1 MRFWILPLLLLLG
14 SSFVHRGATE
24 WDNLVDDFV
33 RDYRSLHIQRLRI
46 AYLDNLQGIQDAA
59 DVAQQAKVLREWEA
73 RLDGVDRQNLTA
85 DQQWSY
91 DLLTYQLKLD
101 LERIALEIPWAANP
115 PEHLS
120 EGGLAQ
126 VPNGKA
132 WYEHYLKRWVDAS
145 VTPDE
150 LFAFGLKEVERVLSA
165 MRALE
170 ASDPAFRQKLTG
182 ADRYFYTQSAV
193 DSACKD
199 YRAWITPILTD
210 YFPKMEEIPQMD
222 IVPGRHERLAQTP
235 GYYSENTF
243 YYNFF
248 DKPYEK
254 RQVPWLF
261 MHEGVPGHHYE
272 INFSRQLDLHPL
284 QELFYQPGY
293 SEGWAAYIEDIAF
306 EFGAYRTP
314 YEEYGKWE
322 WDLIRSV
329 RVPLD
334 VGLNYYGWSDEK
346 AMAFW
351 RTNIQG
357 IDDIGRRELARM
369 KRWPCQVIT
378 YKYGAR
384 SIMRW
389 KEHFEGEPGFDLKAF
404 HEEVLK
410 RGPLPYSVL
419 GPLVLSSDRFR
430 EKN

>member
-1 MRFWILPLLLLLG
+1 MRCWILPLLLLLG
-14 SSFVHRGATE
+14 SSFAHRGATD
-24 WDNLVDDFV
+24 WDNLVDEFV

-59 DVAQQAKVLREWEA
+59 GVARQAKVLREWEA
-73 RLDGVDRQNLTA
+73 RLAGVDRQHLTVE
-85 DQQWSY
+85 QQWSY
-91 DLLTYQLKLD
+91 DLLTYQLNLD

-115 PEHLS
+115 PKPLS
-120 EGGLAQ
+120 EEGLAQ

-150 LFAFGLKEVERVLSA
+150 LFAFGLKEVERVQSA

-170 ASDPAFRQKLTG
+170 ASDPAFRQKLT
-182 ADRYFYTQSAV
+182 ATDRYYYTMATV
-193 DSACKD
+193 DSACKG
-199 YRAWITPILTD
+199 YQSWITPILTD
-210 YFPKMEEIPQMD
+210 YFPGMAEIPSLD

-272 INFSRQLDLHPL
+272 INYSRQLDLHPL

-306 EFGAYRTP
+306 EFGAYRTA

-322 WDLIRSV
+322 WDIIRSV

-351 RTNIQG
+351 RTHIQG
-357 IDDIGRRELARM
+357 IDDIGRREIARM

-378 YKYGAR
+378 YKFGAR

-389 KEHFEGEPGFDLKAF
+389 KSHFEEQPGFSLKAF
-404 HEEVLK
+404 HEEVLR

-419 GPLVLSSDRFR
+419 EPLVMSTDRFR